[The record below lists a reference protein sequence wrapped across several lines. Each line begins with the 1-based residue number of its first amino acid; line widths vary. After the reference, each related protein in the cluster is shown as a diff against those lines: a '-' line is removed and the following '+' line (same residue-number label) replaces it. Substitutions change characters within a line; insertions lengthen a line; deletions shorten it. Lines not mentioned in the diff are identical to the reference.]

1 MTIFSYFSRKC
12 FGARGERLVRTLV
25 LCAVVYG
32 GLSAAGWRV
41 GISPFVFGF
50 MVSTFSGGVMGRAL
64 IAADNQ
70 CELRHLMMLP
80 GSARSLVGGYVS
92 AMAFYTLASKTLPLL
107 AILCAVSA
115 WTVGTLVFAFF
126 CALNGVLFAALFI
139 SRQGGRREIA
149 AGLLTLLVV
158 FRLAIGSPVLVPLLV
173 FSAIA
178 EIFLLARCDA
188 YTFLRWAANGN
199 RRSASARR
207 FLMLRYF
214 LRHLLA
220 HRNYLVNTI
229 GLWLLAA
236 ALPFFFAGFAGM
248 ASAVPLG
255 FAILTLNTPLG
266 ILLSAD
272 PLLARAVRLLPG
284 AFRHFCLP
292 YAALLAGANLIADV
306 IFLASW
312 VLTTGSVTLPML
324 AAALFIALQSA
335 LASVWLEWQHPL
347 KNWRIES
354 DLWHHPR
361 KYLVPGTMLLLSAAI
376 GIWPSL
382 LTICWGILA
391 VECVMVWWWV
401 RRKNI

>member
-1 MTIFSYFSRKC
+1 
-12 FGARGERLVRTLV
+12 
-25 LCAVVYG
+25 
-32 GLSAAGWRV
+32 
-41 GISPFVFGF
+41 
-50 MVSTFSGGVMGRAL
+50 
-64 IAADNQ
+64 
-70 CELRHLMMLP
+70 
-80 GSARSLVGGYVS
+80 
-92 AMAFYTLASKTLPLL
+92 
-107 AILCAVSA
+107 
-115 WTVGTLVFAFF
+115 
-126 CALNGVLFAALFI
+126 
-139 SRQGGRREIA
+139 
-149 AGLLTLLVV
+149 
-158 FRLAIGSPVLVPLLV
+158 
-173 FSAIA
+173 
-178 EIFLLARCDA
+178 
-188 YTFLRWAANGN
+188 
-199 RRSASARR
+199 
-207 FLMLRYF
+207 
-214 LRHLLA
+214 
-220 HRNYLVNTI
+220 
-229 GLWLLAA
+229 
-236 ALPFFFAGFAGM
+236 M

-312 VLTTGSVTLPML
+312 VLTTGSVPLPML

-335 LASVWLEWQHPL
+335 LASVWLEWRHPL

-376 GIWPSL
+376 GIWPAL

-391 VECVMVWWWV
+391 VECVMVWWWI